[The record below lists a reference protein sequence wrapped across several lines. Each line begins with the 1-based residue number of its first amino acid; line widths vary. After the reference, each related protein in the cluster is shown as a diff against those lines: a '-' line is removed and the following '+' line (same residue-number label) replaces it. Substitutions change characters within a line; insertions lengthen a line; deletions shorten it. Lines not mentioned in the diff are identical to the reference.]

1 MSTRGAWGIKRGH
14 MSSGSID
21 IKLLDAV
28 KTLLGDIEVYG
39 ETYQDKESLV
49 NLEKYEDVLSGLIWE
64 LCTKLKYKNSNA
76 YSERAIGKKIE
87 NILKNNIHITKTIE
101 T

>member
-1 MSTRGAWGIKRGH
+1 MST
-14 MSSGSID
+14 GSID

-39 ETYQDKESLV
+39 ETCQDKESLA

-64 LCTKLKYKNSNA
+64 LCTKLKYKNSHA
-76 YSERAIGKKIE
+76 YSERIIGEKIE
-87 NILKNNIHITKTIE
+87 NILKNNMQTIIDWLE
-101 T
+101 MTNE

>member
-1 MSTRGAWGIKRGH
+1 

-39 ETYQDKESLV
+39 ETYQDKESLA
-49 NLEKYEDVLSGLIWE
+49 NLEKYEDVLTGLIWE
-64 LCTKLKYKNSNA
+64 LCTKLRYKNSHS
-76 YSERAIGKKIE
+76 YSERIIGEKIE
-87 NILKNNIHITKTIE
+87 NILKNNMQTITDWLE
-101 T
+101 TTNE

>member
-1 MSTRGAWGIKRGH
+1 MTT
-14 MSSGSID
+14 GSID

-39 ETYQDKESLV
+39 ETHQDKESLA

-87 NILKNNIHITKTIE
+87 NILKNNMQTITDWLE
-101 T
+101 MVNE